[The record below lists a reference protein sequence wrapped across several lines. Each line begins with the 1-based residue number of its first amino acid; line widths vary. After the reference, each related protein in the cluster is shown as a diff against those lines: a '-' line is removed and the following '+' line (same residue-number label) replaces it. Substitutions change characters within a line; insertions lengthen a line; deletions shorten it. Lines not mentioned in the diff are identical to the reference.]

1 MKTFAIKMAA
11 TTGMMTA
18 LSLAAAPGYSA
29 SVFFTPSSQL
39 DSDPIEDAIA
49 TTGAN
54 GFNLSIKVDTSCLS
68 SPLKSLFFDGERD
81 QTELVSPNPVQTPE
95 SLALLGLV
103 EIVRDQT
110 DLSRVLFTI
119 NFPGG
124 TGVAPDT
131 TLELLNVSYFVPELV
146 NDGKT
151 DFRFF
156 KVISA
161 TTVDGSDVTSKF
173 AVPTSGIDVQA
184 SVPEPASVLGLLA
197 FGALGATLGRNKKL
211 VSSQKAE
218 A

>member
-1 MKTFAIKMAA
+1 MKTFVMKMAA

-18 LSLAAAPGYSA
+18 LSLAAAPAYSA

-54 GFNLSIKVDTSCLS
+54 GFNLSIKVDTSGLS
-68 SPLKSLFFDGERD
+68 SPLKSLFFDGVRD
-81 QTELVSPNPVQTPE
+81 QTELASPNPVQTPE
-95 SLALLGLV
+95 SLALLGPV

-110 DLSRVLFTI
+110 DLSRVLFTV

-124 TGVAPDT
+124 TGVAPNT
-131 TLELLNVSYFVPELV
+131 TLELLNISYSVPELV
-146 NDGKT
+146 NDGQT
-151 DFRFF
+151 DFRLL

-161 TTVDGSDVTSKF
+161 TTVDGSNVTSKF
-173 AVPTSGIDVQA
+173 AAPTTGIDVQA

-197 FGALGATLGRNKKL
+197 FGALGATLGRNKK
-211 VSSQKAE
+211 VAAQKAE

>member
-1 MKTFAIKMAA
+1 MKTLAMKMAA
-11 TTGMMTA
+11 TIGIMA
-18 LSLAAAPGYSA
+18 ASLAAAPAYSA
-29 SVFFTPSSQL
+29 SIFFTPSSQL

-54 GFNLSIKVDTSCLS
+54 GFSLSIKVDTSGLS
-68 SPLKSLFFDGERD
+68 SPLKSLLFEGVRD
-81 QTELVSPNPVQTPE
+81 EAELASPNPVQTPE
-95 SLALLGLV
+95 SLALLGPV

-110 DLSRVLFTI
+110 DLSKVVFTV

-124 TGVAPDT
+124 QGIAPDT
-131 TLELLNVSYFVPELV
+131 ILELLNVSYSVPQLV

-151 DFRFF
+151 DFSVS

-161 TTVDGSDVTSKF
+161 TTVDGSNVTSKF

-197 FGALGATLGRNKKL
+197 FGALGATLKGKKKL
-211 VSSQKAE
+211 VAQKAE

>member
-1 MKTFAIKMAA
+1 MKTFASKMAA
-11 TTGMMTA
+11 TTGMMAA
-18 LSLAAAPGYSA
+18 LSLAATPAYSA

-54 GFNLSIKVDTSCLS
+54 GFNLTIKVDTSGLS

-81 QTELVSPNPVQTPE
+81 QTELLSPNPVQTPE
-95 SLALLGLV
+95 SLALLGPV
-103 EIVRDQT
+103 EIVRTQI
-110 DLSRVLFTI
+110 DLSKVFFTI

-131 TLELLNVSYFVPELV
+131 TLELLNISYFVPELV

-151 DFRFF
+151 DFRFL

-161 TTVDGSDVTSKF
+161 TTVDGSDVTSLF
-173 AVPTSGIDVQA
+173 AAPTTGIDVQA

-197 FGALGATLGRNKKL
+197 FGALGATLKRKKK
-211 VSSQKAE
+211 VA